1 MYRIEIYCRSTR
13 DSLNFYVKASG
24 RDYFLFKQRFDFPTY
39 RRFKKGVEIG
49 DAFSPKNRRRSS
61 PTLEKVCEKLPGH
74 IRYIEQEYGIP
85 LLRYE
90 KGYFD
95 ARRMLREKAE
105 RAEAADYAA

>member
-1 MYRIEIYCRSTR
+1 MNRIEIFCRSTR

-24 RDYFLFKQRFDFPTY
+24 REYFLFMQRFDY
-39 RRFKKGVEIG
+39 RTFSRFRKGVEIG
-49 DAFSPKNRRRSS
+49 DAFTPKNRRRSS

-74 IRYIEQEYGIP
+74 IRYIEQEYGIV
-85 LLRYE
+85 LLRYG
-90 KGYFD
+90 KGYFN

>member
-1 MYRIEIYCRSTR
+1 MNRIEIYCKSTR
-13 DSLNFYVKASG
+13 DSLSFYVRAGG
-24 RDYFLFKQRFDFPTY
+24 RDYFLFKQRFDYPTY
-39 RRFKKGVEIG
+39 RRFKKGVGIG

-74 IRYIEQEYGIP
+74 IRYNEQEYGIL
-85 LLRYE
+85 LLRYG

-105 RAEAADYAA
+105 RAEARTYAA